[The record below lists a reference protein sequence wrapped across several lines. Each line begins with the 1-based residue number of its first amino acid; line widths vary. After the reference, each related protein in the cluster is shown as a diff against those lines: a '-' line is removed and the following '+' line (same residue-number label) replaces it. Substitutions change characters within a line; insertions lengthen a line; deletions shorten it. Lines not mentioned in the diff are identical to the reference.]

1 MVSIAGAE
9 AEAEAVRSRVL
20 RYEKLN
26 QGLEALGLFQNI
38 LCTIA
43 STLERLAAVR
53 TLCCGLTQCHV
64 TADLRSC
71 GWPPA

>member
-1 MVSIAGAE
+1 MSASRSGKYRRGRGLGIL
-9 AEAEAVRSRVL
+9 AVRSRVL

-53 TLCCGLTQCHV
+53 C
-64 TADLRSC
+64 R
-71 GWPPA
+71 

>member
-1 MVSIAGAE
+1 MVSIAEAE

-53 TLCCGLTQCHV
+53 
-64 TADLRSC
+64 ADLRLRLNPVPRNC
-71 GWPPA
+71 

>member
-1 MVSIAGAE
+1 MVSIAEAEAE

-53 TLCCGLTQCHV
+53 
-64 TADLRSC
+64 SS
-71 GWPPA
+71 